1 MEGMLSTRQIM
12 AVFAGL
18 MLGTFISSL
27 NLTLVAPA
35 MPTIVAQLGGLDHY
49 SWIPLSS
56 LLAST
61 IVVPIAG
68 KLSDLYGRKPFYM
81 AGIVVFIA
89 GSVLSG
95 LAPNFWFLVG
105 ARTVQGLGIGTM
117 VPLSQT
123 IIGDLIPPR
132 ERGKYQGLLGAVFG
146 LASILGPV
154 IGGLITDHLSWRWL
168 FFVNLPVGLATLA
181 VIGAYMHVPHE
192 ARRRAIDVPGIVALT
207 VALLGV
213 LLATELGGGQ
223 FPWLSPQ
230 IAGLYAIGVAAI
242 VVFVLVERRAVEPVL
257 PLHLWTNPIFAL
269 SNLANMGVAVGMF
282 GAIYFIPLFVQG
294 VIGQT
299 AANSGAILL
308 PMLLTMIVAST
319 LNGQLV
325 SRTGRYKLPVIVGVG
340 AMGAGYLLLA
350 RMDAGTTSQAVARNM
365 IVIGFGLGIAMQTFT
380 LIVQNSVPRAD
391 LGAATSATQMFRSIG
406 SAVGVTIMGTL
417 LTGGM
422 AASIPRHLPPAALS
436 ALQGAGGVGA
446 LTSGAALDPA
456 RLGQLPAAIQD
467 GIRAGMADA
476 LHQVYLAG
484 LPFLAVALLASL
496 LIREVPLR
504 RSTRTEPAPA
514 PAAEELAPTGTGE

>member
-1 MEGMLSTRQIM
+1 MRQLM
-12 AVFAGL
+12 TVFVGL

-68 KLSDLYGRKPFYM
+68 KLSDLFGRKPFYM
-81 AGIVVFIA
+81 AGIVVFIT

-95 LAPNFWFLVG
+95 LAPNFWFLVA

-117 VPLSQT
+117 VPLSQA

-154 IGGLITDHLSWRWL
+154 IGGFITDHLSWRWL

-192 ARRRAIDVPGIVALT
+192 PRRRSIDVSGIAALT

-213 LLATELGGGQ
+213 LLATELGGSQ

-230 IAGLYAIGVAAI
+230 IAGLFAVGVAATAAF
-242 VVFVLVERRAVEPVL
+242 VVIERRAVEPVL
-257 PLHLWTNPIFAL
+257 PLHLWTNPVFAL
-269 SNLANMGVAVGMF
+269 ANLANMGVAVGMF

-294 VIGQT
+294 VDGQT

-308 PMLLTMIVAST
+308 PMLLTMITAST
-319 LNGQLV
+319 LNGLLM
-325 SRTGRYKLPVIVGVG
+325 SRTGRYKVPVVLGVA
-340 AMGAGYLLLA
+340 AMGAGYLLLTL
-350 RMDAGTTSQAVARNM
+350 MDASTTSATVARNM
-365 IVIGFGLGIAMQTFT
+365 VVIGLGLGIAMQTFT

-406 SAVGVTIMGTL
+406 SAVGVTVMGTL
-417 LTGGM
+417 LTHGL
-422 AASIPRHLPPAALS
+422 AT
-436 ALQGAGGVGA
+436 AGLGA
-446 LTSGAALDPA
+446 LASGAVLDPA
-456 RLGQLPAAIQD
+456 RLGQLPAAV
-467 GIRAGMADA
+467 REAVRVGMASA
-476 LHQVYLAG
+476 LHQVYLAP
-484 LPFLAVALLASL
+484 LPFLALALLASL
-496 LIREVPLR
+496 LLREVPLR
-504 RSTRTEPAPA
+504 RTVRPAQ
-514 PAAEELAPTGTGE
+514 PAAEGGLAPSGTGE

>member
-1 MEGMLSTRQIM
+1 MRQLM
-12 AVFAGL
+12 TVFVGL

-68 KLSDLYGRKPFYM
+68 KLSDLFGRKPFYM
-81 AGIVVFIA
+81 AGIVVFIT

-95 LAPNFWFLVG
+95 LAPNFWFLVA

-117 VPLSQT
+117 VPLSQA

-154 IGGLITDHLSWRWL
+154 IGGFITDHLSWRWL

-192 ARRRAIDVPGIVALT
+192 PRRRSIDVSGIAALT

-213 LLATELGGGQ
+213 LLATELGGSQ

-230 IAGLYAIGVAAI
+230 IAGLFAVGVAATAAF
-242 VVFVLVERRAVEPVL
+242 VVIERRAVEPVL
-257 PLHLWTNPIFAL
+257 PLHLWTNPVFAL
-269 SNLANMGVAVGMF
+269 ANLANMGVAVGMF

-294 VIGQT
+294 VDGQT

-308 PMLLTMIVAST
+308 PMLLTMITAST
-319 LNGQLV
+319 LNGLLM
-325 SRTGRYKLPVIVGVG
+325 SRTGRYKVPVVLGVA
-340 AMGAGYLLLA
+340 AMGAGYLLLTL
-350 RMDAGTTSQAVARNM
+350 MDASTTSATVARNM
-365 IVIGFGLGIAMQTFT
+365 VVIGLGLGIAMQTFT

-406 SAVGVTIMGTL
+406 SAVGVTVMGTL
-417 LTGGM
+417 LTHGL
-422 AASIPRHLPPAALS
+422 AT
-436 ALQGAGGVGA
+436 AGLGA
-446 LTSGAALDPA
+446 LASGAVLDPA
-456 RLGQLPAAIQD
+456 RLGQLPAAV
-467 GIRAGMADA
+467 REAVRVGMASA
-476 LHQVYLAG
+476 LHQVYLAP
-484 LPFLAVALLASL
+484 LPFLALALLASL
-496 LIREVPLR
+496 LLREVPLR
-504 RSTRTEPAPA
+504 RTVRPAQPAPA
-514 PAAEELAPTGTGE
+514 EGGLAPSGTGE

>member
-1 MEGMLSTRQIM
+1 MRQLM
-12 AVFAGL
+12 TVFVGL

-68 KLSDLYGRKPFYM
+68 KLSDLFGRKPFYM
-81 AGIVVFIA
+81 AGIVVFIT

-95 LAPNFWFLVG
+95 LAPNFWFLVA

-117 VPLSQT
+117 VPLSQA

-154 IGGLITDHLSWRWL
+154 IGGFITDHLSWRWL

-192 ARRRAIDVPGIVALT
+192 PRRRSIDVSGIAALT
-207 VALLGV
+207 VALLSV
-213 LLATELGGGQ
+213 LLATELGGSQ

-230 IAGLYAIGVAAI
+230 IAGLFAVGVAATAAF
-242 VVFVLVERRAVEPVL
+242 VVIERRAVEPVL
-257 PLHLWTNPIFAL
+257 PLHLWTNPVFAL
-269 SNLANMGVAVGMF
+269 ANLANMGVAVGMF

-294 VIGQT
+294 VDGQT

-308 PMLLTMIVAST
+308 PMLLTMITAST
-319 LNGQLV
+319 LNGLLM
-325 SRTGRYKLPVIVGVG
+325 SRTGRYKVPVVLGVA
-340 AMGAGYLLLA
+340 AMGAGYLLLTL
-350 RMDAGTTSQAVARNM
+350 MDASTTSATVARNM
-365 IVIGFGLGIAMQTFT
+365 VVIGLGLGIAMQTFT

-406 SAVGVTIMGTL
+406 SAVGVTVMGTL
-417 LTGGM
+417 LTHGL
-422 AASIPRHLPPAALS
+422 AT
-436 ALQGAGGVGA
+436 AGLGA
-446 LTSGAALDPA
+446 LASGAVLDPA
-456 RLGQLPAAIQD
+456 RLGQLPAAV
-467 GIRAGMADA
+467 REAVRVGMASA
-476 LHQVYLAG
+476 LHQVYLAP
-484 LPFLAVALLASL
+484 LPFLALALLASL
-496 LIREVPLR
+496 LLREVPLR
-504 RSTRTEPAPA
+504 RTVRPAQPAPA
-514 PAAEELAPTGTGE
+514 EGGLAPSGTGE